1 MKLSFKYVVP
11 RKVRREKAIIKNLM
25 WYREEAKTDVVGNN
39 IMAIDI
45 GLNNIVACT
54 NRDNNNSMIISG
66 RALKSKNIC
75 YNEKISHLQQIKEK
89 N

>member
-1 MKLSFKYVVP
+1 MIKIQKSNNDIVLNIIY
-11 RKVRREKAIIKNLM
+11 EK
-25 WYREEAKTDVVGNN
+25 EAKTDVVGNN

-54 NRDNNNSMIISG
+54 NRDNNSSMIISG
-66 RALKSKNIC
+66 RALKSKNIY

-89 N
+89 KSMQI

>member
-1 MKLSFKYVVP
+1 
-11 RKVRREKAIIKNLM
+11 
-25 WYREEAKTDVVGNN
+25 
-39 IMAIDI
+39 MAIDI

-54 NRDNNNSMIISG
+54 NRDNNSSMIISG
-66 RALKSKNIC
+66 RALKSKNIY